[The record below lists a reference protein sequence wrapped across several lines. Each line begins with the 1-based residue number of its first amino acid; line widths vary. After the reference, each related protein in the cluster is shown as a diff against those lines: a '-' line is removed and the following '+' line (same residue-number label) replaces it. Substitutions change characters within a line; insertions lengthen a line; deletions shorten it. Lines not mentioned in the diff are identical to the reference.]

1 MTLFI
6 VDILILVVLL
16 MIGIPL
22 PFVFGGS
29 LIVMI
34 LFGDINIVGLMLW
47 GFNQMLSPVLL
58 ASPFFMLAGTLISES
73 GIAKKLM
80 DLANLFIGKARSGLG
95 FISIITCGILGAIS
109 GSCFTGVA
117 AVGPILIPEMEKR
130 GYERGYAAALVT
142 CASVLGALI
151 PPSIPIIIYGWVT
164 GTSVLGSFLSTVGP
178 GILVIITFSIINYQ
192 YVKKLPAETEVNFN
206 RLIVEEDGTKVASS
220 RFSNIIMTVV
230 KAIPGILIPIIIL
243 GGIYGGIFTPTEA
256 AAVAAALALLVG
268 FAIYKELTI
277 KKTYGIFKTSSVS
290 IGAIMI
296 MMMLC
301 LMLSQTFV
309 MMKIPQQLVKI
320 IMGFTSNKYIILIL
334 INVFLF
340 FMGMIVNDSTAIIL
354 TAPLLL
360 PLITQ
365 LGMSPIQ
372 FAAIMTINL
381 AAGSL
386 TPPYASVLYYGMK
399 IGDVKFNEIIRPA
412 MKILLVG
419 YVPVLILTT
428 FIEPISMFLP
438 RLFGY

>member
-6 VDILILVVLL
+6 IDILLLVVLL

-22 PFVFGGS
+22 PYVFGGS
-29 LIVMI
+29 LILMVV
-34 LFGDINIVGLMLW
+34 FGDVNVLGLMLW

-58 ASPFFMLAGTLISES
+58 ASPFFMLAGTLIAES

-95 FISIITCGILGAIS
+95 IISIITCGILGAIS

-117 AVGPILIPEMEKR
+117 AVGPVLIPEMEKR
-130 GYERGYAAALVT
+130 GYERGFASALVT

-164 GTSVLGSFLSTVGP
+164 GTSVLGSFLSTVVP
-178 GILVIITFSIINYQ
+178 GILVMITFSIINYL
-192 YVKKLPAETEVNFN
+192 YVKKLPAETEENITRVAA
-206 RLIVEEDGTKVASS
+206 ESDGTKVATS
-220 RFSNIIMTVV
+220 RFSHIIMTIV

-256 AAVAAALALLVG
+256 AAVAAALALIVG
-268 FAIYKELTI
+268 FAIYKELSF
-277 KKTYGIFKTSSVS
+277 KKIYNICKTSSIS

-309 MMKIPQQLVKI
+309 MMKIPQELVKI
-320 IMGFTSNKYIILIL
+320 IMGITTNKYVILIL
-334 INVFLF
+334 INIFLF

-372 FAAIMTINL
+372 FASIMTINL

-399 IGDVKFNEIIRPA
+399 IGDVKFNEIVGPA
-412 MKILLVG
+412 MKILLFG
-419 YVPVLILTT
+419 YLPVLILTT

-438 RLFGY
+438 TLLGY